1 MMRWRLASNIALVA
15 IIITLQACNVQAK
28 HGAATPDLVVEEYIL
43 ALETRD
49 DGLMTK
55 LQPQNSASKA
65 TAPTIYRLGGH
76 QFQDLQF
83 KYTKTK
89 PTLRVAK
96 ITAVYLDRNNIRHKF
111 EDTISII
118 YQSTESWKLYR
129 GRWYLSL
136 NNSDLNR

>member
-28 HGAATPDLVVEEYIL
+28 HGAATPDLVVEQYIL

-49 DGLMTK
+49 YGLMTK

-83 KYTKTK
+83 NYIQTK

-96 ITAVYLDRNNIRHKF
+96 ITAVYLDRNNTRHKF

-118 YQSTESWKLYR
+118 YQGTESWKLYR

-136 NNSDLNR
+136 NH

>member
-15 IIITLQACNVQAK
+15 TIITLQACNVQLK
-28 HGAATPDLVVEEYIL
+28 HGAATPDLVVEQYIL

-49 DGLMTK
+49 YALMTK
-55 LQPQNSASKA
+55 LQPQNSVSKA
-65 TAPTIYRLGGH
+65 TAPTISRLGGH

-83 KYTKTK
+83 TYTKTK

-96 ITAVYLDRNNIRHKF
+96 ITAVYLDRKNNRHKF

-118 YQSTESWKLYR
+118 YQGTESWKLYR

-136 NNSDLNR
+136 SS